1 MNNGPLGWENCGETI
16 RTFAEGLIALLR
28 RQLGEDL
35 KGVYLHGSLAMGC
48 FYFPKSDL
56 DLIGVSSRRLCQEE
70 AESLNRA
77 IADRAAGMPGEGG
90 LEFSLVLEETA
101 LRPSARPEYLIHYS
115 GFWRE
120 RILRGEVN
128 YREPLYDGDLTA
140 HFWAI
145 RQRGVCLYG
154 APIGEAFG
162 EVDFS
167 DLRTSLEGDYRWILK
182 GQLFANPCYGILNLC
197 RALEL
202 FGAAEKKCRSKE
214 EGGLWGLAHLPE
226 PFRKLIRKALE
237 EYRGKGSAAAGVR
250 RAGRDP
256 AGWDFSAL
264 TAFAD
269 FAAREL
275 ERADGEKGEDRK

>member
-77 IADRAAGMPGEGG
+77 IADRAAGMP
-90 LEFSLVLEETA
+90 
-101 LRPSARPEYLIHYS
+101 
-115 GFWRE
+115 
-120 RILRGEVN
+120 
-128 YREPLYDGDLTA
+128 
-140 HFWAI
+140 
-145 RQRGVCLYG
+145 
-154 APIGEAFG
+154 
-162 EVDFS
+162 
-167 DLRTSLEGDYRWILK
+167 
-182 GQLFANPCYGILNLC
+182 
-197 RALEL
+197 
-202 FGAAEKKCRSKE
+202 E

-275 ERADGEKGEDRK
+275 ERADGEKGEERK